1 MARRVKCEIKVEEV
15 YLNYEPVWCARVQRM
30 TGYGRIRA
38 KRLMRELLSKY
49 GGRRMRIGPAKVILF
64 EGD

>member
-1 MARRVKCEIKVEEV
+1 MVRRVKREIRVEEA
-15 YLNYEPVWCARVQRM
+15 YLDYEPIWCARVQRM

-49 GGRRMRIGPAKVILF
+49 GGRKMRIGPCKAILF

>member
-1 MARRVKCEIKVEEV
+1 MARWVKREAKVEES
-15 YLNYEPVWCARVQRM
+15 YLNYEPLWCARIQRM

-49 GGRRMRIGPAKVILF
+49 GGRRMKIGPAKVILF